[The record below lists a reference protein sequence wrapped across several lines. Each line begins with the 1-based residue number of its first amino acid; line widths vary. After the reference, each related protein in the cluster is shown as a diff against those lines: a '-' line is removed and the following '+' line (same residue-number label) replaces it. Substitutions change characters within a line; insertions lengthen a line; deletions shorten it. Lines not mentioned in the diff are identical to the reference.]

1 MTDDN
6 RNKTAA
12 EIPSTLAELW
22 QRFETKNLRTLNLD
36 WQDPR
41 HASLHELIQ
50 RAFYLGATGAF
61 GVFDYLAE
69 NEPEAKTGMAMI
81 NRLYE
86 EIKNFYD
93 SVKKNTTSDD
103 AAASE

>member
-1 MTDDN
+1 MTKDN
-6 RNKTAA
+6 RSKTAA
-12 EIPSTLAELW
+12 GTPATLAELW

-41 HASLHELIQ
+41 HAALYELIQ

-69 NEPEAKTGMAMI
+69 NEPEMQEGL
-81 NRLYE
+81 RLVEKLYSE
-86 EIKNFYD
+86 LTNFYD
-93 SVKKNTTSDD
+93 SIKKTQSLDD